1 MIFEKRN
8 AVPLSLFSK
17 VKNFIEGDN
26 FPWFYSCN
34 TAYSTK
40 ESRFDEL
47 HNGSFGH
54 VAIMEG
60 VKNSEI
66 AHSLEDCLL
75 TILDSQN
82 KKIDRLHRIR
92 IGFIPISSKQIV
104 NIPHVD
110 VPYNHTVG
118 LLYLNDSDGD
128 TIVYN
133 ERFNP
138 YGSYEISKY
147 YEEQL
152 NGQVTELSRF
162 TPEENKFIMFDGT
175 HYHSSSTPIKTKRR
189 IAVNFVFDA
198 FDR

>member
-1 MIFEKRN
+1 MIFEKQN
-8 AVPLSLFSK
+8 AVPLSLFDK
-17 VKNFIEGDN
+17 VKDFIESDN

-34 TAYSTK
+34 TAYTSN
-40 ESRFDEL
+40 ESRFDDL
-47 HNGSFGH
+47 YNGSFGH
-54 VAIMEG
+54 VAVMDG
-60 VKNSEI
+60 RKNSEI

-75 TILDSQN
+75 TVLDSVN
-82 KKIDRLHRIR
+82 KKLDRLHRIR
-92 IGFIPISSKQIV
+92 IGFIPIGAVPIV

-133 ERFNP
+133 EKFNP

-147 YEEQL
+147 YEEHL
-152 NGQVTELSRF
+152 NSQVTEYRRF
-162 TPEENKFIMFDGT
+162 TPEENKFIMFDGM

-189 IAVNFVFDA
+189 IAVNFVFD
-198 FDR
+198 